1 MSFIATPCINVCVV
15 DRSGHCVGCG
25 RSLSEIASWSTL
37 TDEARRRIMAAL
49 PQRLQTLGYR
59 PASPSSPA

>member
-1 MSFIATPCINVCVV
+1 MSPIETPCINVCVV

-25 RSLSEIASWSTL
+25 RSLNEIASWSTL
-37 TDEARRRIMAAL
+37 TGDARRRIMAAL
-49 PQRLQTLGYR
+49 PQRLQTLGYG

>member
-1 MSFIATPCINVCVV
+1 MSLIETPCINVCVV

-37 TDEARRRIMAAL
+37 SSEARRRIMTAL
-49 PQRLQTLGYR
+49 PQRLETLGHR
-59 PASPSSPA
+59 PPSRSSSA

>member
-1 MSFIATPCINVCVV
+1 MSLIETPCINVCVV

-25 RSLSEIASWSTL
+25 RSLSEIATWSTL

-49 PQRLQTLGYR
+49 PQRLQTLGYG
-59 PASPSSPA
+59 PANRSSPA